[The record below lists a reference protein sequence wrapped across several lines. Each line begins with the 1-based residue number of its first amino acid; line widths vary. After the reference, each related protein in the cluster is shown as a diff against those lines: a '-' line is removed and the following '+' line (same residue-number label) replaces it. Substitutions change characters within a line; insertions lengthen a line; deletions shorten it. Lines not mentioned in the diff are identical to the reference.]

1 MTSYLEF
8 GDKVLSQSRQDES
21 NKLKGAYVVDR
32 NCSVCKKKTKHTFK
46 FVQIRS
52 ADEGKTG
59 IATCSI
65 CRNTIR
71 EN

>member
-8 GDKVLSQSRQDES
+8 GINILPQSRKDES
-21 NKLKGAYVVDR
+21 SKLKGAYVVER
-32 NCSVCKKKTKHTFK
+32 NCSVCKQKTKHTFK

-65 CRNTIR
+65 CNNTIR

>member
-8 GDKVLSQSRQDES
+8 GNKILSQSRKDET
-21 NKLKGAYVVDR
+21 NKLKGAYVVER
-32 NCSVCKKKTKHTFK
+32 YCSVCKHKTKHTFK
-46 FVQIRS
+46 FVQSRS

-65 CRNTIR
+65 CNNAIV